1 MHPIIRS
8 KWIARGTLSVLAA
21 LVLAG
26 TVRAVSVSPLAL
38 YINGRERSTVLT
50 LYNDGTRP
58 EEIQIGFA
66 FGYPRSDSLGN
77 LSVALAD
84 TAPAGEPSSLGWI
97 SAFPRR
103 VVLQPGERQAV
114 RVLVEPPPG
123 LADGEYWARVLIK
136 SKGGQPPIEQK
147 RPDGI
152 TVQID
157 VETTVAIPASFRL
170 GTVRTGIA
178 IDAAHAQMQGDSVQT
193 RIDLSRTGNAAF
205 LGRLQVELL
214 DAAGNVVGS
223 RQEHLGV
230 YHGIRRMLLIGA
242 SAGTH
247 PTRVRI
253 TIDNRRDDLPPE
265 GPLPAAPISQVIP
278 IQP

>member
-1 MHPIIRS
+1 MKRKLRN
-8 KWIARGTLSVLAA
+8 KWVARGTLAMVAA
-21 LVLAG
+21 LLAVG

-58 EEIQIGFA
+58 EEIQVGFA

-77 LSVALAD
+77 LAVALSD
-84 TAPAGEPSSLGWI
+84 TAPTGEPSSIGWI

-170 GTVRTGIA
+170 GQVRTGIS
-178 IDAAHAQMQGDSVQT
+178 IDSAQARARGDSVSA

-205 LGRLQVELL
+205 LGRLQLELL
-214 DAAGNVVGS
+214 DASGNVVGT

-230 YHGIRRMLLIGA
+230 YHSLRRMLTVGA
-242 SAGTH
+242 KPGSR
-247 PTRVRI
+247 PTSVRI
-253 TIDNRRDDLPPE
+253 SIDARREDLPPE
-265 GPLPAAPISQVIP
+265 GPLPAAAVSRVVPVTQ
-278 IQP
+278 